1 MADNAGQQTD
11 SPSSATKESGPPM
24 DSPTSAP
31 TLKRYVILSLIFI
44 TVVINYLDRTNISVA
59 ELEIRE
65 DLGMTKIQMGYVFS
79 AFGWTYM
86 LLQIPGGIVADVFRP
101 RAIYAALLSLWS
113 VVTILQAFCTSTF
126 GFVLCRLGI
135 GAFEAPAYP
144 INNRIVTKWF
154 PERERATAI
163 AIYTSGQFLG
173 LAALQ
178 PLLSYLLA
186 IELGW
191 QMLFIISGVVGLA
204 WAVVW
209 IFLYRDPENHPSV
222 SQSELDMIAQG
233 GGLVEQKVGVS
244 EPPQFKWDDLKTAF
258 AHRKLWGIYI
268 SQFCLGTFFVFF
280 LTWFPTYLKEDRG
293 IDVKTAGYLAAL
305 PFIAGFF
312 GVLMSG
318 TLSDYLTRKNVS
330 AGIARKAPV
339 LTGMILSAAMLGVN
353 YVEDRRLMITFLCLA
368 FFGYGLASINWV
380 FVSLIAP
387 KRLLGLVGGV
397 FNFFGGI
404 AAILTPIIIG
414 YAIEGENGSFEM
426 AFFYISAVAVLGF
439 CSYIFLV
446 GRVERIEVDDAS

>member
-1 MADNAGQQTD
+1 MDEDGTAEMESNQSTKSPENIMAEGDPPVRT
-11 SPSSATKESGPPM
+11 SG
-24 DSPTSAP
+24 
-31 TLKRYVILSLIFI
+31 KRYVILGLIFV

-59 ELEIRE
+59 ESEIRA
-65 DLGMTKIQMGYVFS
+65 DLGMTKMQMGYVFS

-113 VVTILQAFCTSTF
+113 LVTLVQAACTSTV

-154 PERERATAI
+154 PEKERATAI
-163 AIYTSGQFLG
+163 AVYTSGQFLG

-178 PLLSYLLA
+178 PFLSYLLA
-186 IELGW
+186 MDVGW
-191 QMLFIISGVVGLA
+191 QMLFIISGLIGLA

-209 IFLYRDPENHPSV
+209 VMLYRDPENHRSV
-222 SQSELDMIAQG
+222 SQAELDMIADG
-233 GGLVEQKVGVS
+233 GGLVEKKNSGRPTNTKFQWK
-244 EPPQFKWDDLKTAF
+244 DLATAF
-258 AHRKLWGIYI
+258 SFRKLWGIYI
-268 SQFCLGTFFVFF
+268 SQFCLGTFFTFF

-293 IDVKTAGYLAAL
+293 IDVKAAGYWAAL

-312 GVLMSG
+312 GVLLSG
-318 TLSDYLTRKNVS
+318 TVSDYLTRRNIS

-339 LTGMILSAAMLGVN
+339 LTGMMLCASMLGVN
-353 YVEDRRLMITFLCLA
+353 YVQNSALMIAFLSVA

-387 KRLLGLVGGV
+387 QRLLGLVGGV

-404 AAILTPIIIG
+404 AAIVTPIVIA
-414 YAIEGENGSFEM
+414 YAIEGETGSFEM
-426 AFFYISAVAVLGF
+426 AFLYISAVAVLGF

-446 GRVERIEVDDAS
+446 GKVERIELDQ